1 MPGGLLG
8 DFELAVLLAVARLG
22 SDAYGASVRRDLS
35 TRTRRDYSVGAVY
48 TTLQRLEDKRLIR
61 SWMSEATALRGGRA
75 KRCFELTAE
84 GERSLTRAREVTAAL
99 WSGLEKGWKPA

>member
-22 SDAYGASVRRDLS
+22 RDAYGASVRRDLS
-35 TRTRRDYSVGAVY
+35 ARARRDYSVGAVY
-48 TTLQRLEDKRLIR
+48 TTLQRLEDKRLLE

-75 KRCFELTAE
+75 KRCFKLTAA
-84 GERSLTRAREVTAAL
+84 GLRTLKHAREVTAAL
-99 WSGLEKGWKPA
+99 WSGLDPKWKPV